1 MIRIHTRSRAL
12 SVVAGVVIAALA
24 GCDEHT
30 GTPGDTSP
38 DVRVVPE
45 VAQLETGESLDFDA
59 LLNGTD
65 ADGVNWTILGDPPRG
80 SITPEGVYTAPDTIP
95 DPPTV
100 VIEATV
106 QAVLDRPG
114 RAEVTIVPP
123 AGARFR

>member
-1 MIRIHTRSRAL
+1 MRRIHTRSRVL
-12 SVVAGVVIAALA
+12 PVIVGVVIAAFG

-38 DVRVVPE
+38 EVRVVPE
-45 VAQLETGESLDFDA
+45 VARVETGESLDFDA

-65 ADGVNWTILGDPPRG
+65 ADGVSWTILGDPPRG

-95 DPPTV
+95 EPPTV

-123 AGARFR
+123 AGARLR

>member
-1 MIRIHTRSRAL
+1 MRRIHAGSRAL
-12 SVVAGVVIAALA
+12 PVVVGVVVAVFAA
-24 GCDEHT
+24 CDEHT

-38 DVRVVPE
+38 EVRVVPE
-45 VAQLETGESLDFDA
+45 IAELPTGESLDFDA

-65 ADGVNWTILGDPPRG
+65 ADGVSWTILGDPPRG
-80 SITPEGVYTAPDTIP
+80 SITSEGVYTAPDTIP
-95 DPPTV
+95 EPPTV

-123 AGARFR
+123 AEARLR